1 MGPQKAISSGIRK
14 VFDFSGRASR
24 SEFWW
29 MFLASLVI
37 TLIFQLVFARLIAAF
52 SQPSALAS
60 GKLTAENLPLGLMFS
75 ASVFLFCFL
84 MLPTMSRRFKDHGW
98 RGGWFYIAAWINGVS
113 GAAMML
119 CTILFLSGSTETALR
134 VFATIMPLGFIS
146 YGSVLWCFWI
156 GFVRPESGSNQY
168 GSNPVGVTP

>member
-1 MGPQKAISSGIRK
+1 MGPKCAISLGFRK

-29 MFLASLVI
+29 MFLASLVV
-37 TLIFQLVFARLIAAF
+37 TLIFQIFSASLIVA
-52 SQPSALAS
+52 SLGSSALAS
-60 GKLTAENLPLGLMFS
+60 GPITAENLPLGLMVS

-84 MLPTMSRRFKDHGW
+84 MLPTVSRRFKDHGW

-113 GAAMML
+113 GAAL
-119 CTILFLSGSTETALR
+119 TICAMLFLAGRAETAVQIL
-134 VFATIMPLGFIS
+134 VPAMLLGFIP

-156 GFVRPESGSNQY
+156 GFVKPENSSNRY
-168 GSNPVGVTP
+168 GLNPVGAIP